1 MFYSAVHA
9 LTKCFKMLYLSVKI
23 KKKKKRKIMIIY
35 NEMADGQNVIKMF

>member
-9 LTKCFKMLYLSVKI
+9 LTKCFKMLYLSVKF
-23 KKKKKRKIMIIY
+23 KKKKRKIMIIY